1 MPGLPVVASAWSGH
15 VDFLSEVDSI
25 LLGGT
30 LNKVP
35 ESQVWENIIITDSQ
49 WFSVNEQQTYKA
61 LNYVFKNI
69 DGVKDRA
76 LNLMKSNR
84 GKFTLDKM
92 TEKLDEIVTEKTS
105 QMSTQVG
112 LQLPKLKKVDKT
124 EPPKVKLPKLKKMT
138 SEATV

>member
-1 MPGLPVVASAWSGH
+1 MAYPTNP
-15 VDFLSEVDSI
+15 I
-25 LLGGT
+25 
-30 LNKVP
+30 
-35 ESQVWENIIITDSQ
+35 
-49 WFSVNEQQTYKA
+49 YK
-61 LNYVFKNI
+61 LFKNI

-112 LQLPKLKKVDKT
+112 LQLPKLKKVGNST
-124 EPPKVKLPKLKKMT
+124 PPKVKLPKLKKVT
-138 SEATV
+138 NEATV